1 MIEILKAH
9 RIASKNLNLG
19 TGKLGILD
27 MILELAVLMKHPE
40 EDLYV
45 IIPGSVASKPNLTL
59 DIFEGEDL
67 EDEDHE
73 DPEGHE
79 DHEDL
84 GHQEGL
90 NNLPGLPG
98 LPGPLSKQEP
108 DLHDMITTLAGGHTW
123 KSREDIMKL
132 WVKIPGTELMWD

>member
-1 MIEILKAH
+1 MIEILNAH

-67 EDEDHE
+67 DEGDQ
-73 DPEGHE
+73 DQ
-79 DHEDL
+79 DQEDL
-84 GHQEGL
+84 L
-90 NNLPGLPG
+90 NSLS
-98 LPGPLSKQEP
+98 GPPSNQEP